1 MMAPTARKLCVNLS
15 LFCMR
20 TQKRERDT
28 KHRENRLFVQGCVSA
43 RNGGEKER
51 FRKAENSR
59 NAGAEPKD
67 IEKTHN
73 RR

>member
-28 KHRENRLFVQGCVSA
+28 KHRENRLFVQGVSA
-43 RNGGEKER
+43 RGTEEKKSASGRLKIHGMPEQNQ
-51 FRKAENSR
+51 K
-59 NAGAEPKD
+59 
-67 IEKTHN
+67 I
-73 RR
+73 